1 MKTGMVTMA
10 QVGRYG
16 RMDAGFHLAV
26 NDIAGDLP
34 GLEARLTVDQA
45 LALVD
50 AQETAALKCLEP
62 LVRGTGK
69 NRRAL
74 LGAAK
79 EYPFIACAL
88 LAKNGVT
95 V

>member
-16 RMDAGFHLAV
+16 RMDAGFHLTV
-26 NDIAGDLP
+26 NDIADQLP
-34 GLEARLTVDQA
+34 GIEARLTVEQA

-50 AQETAALKCLEP
+50 AQETAVLKCLEP
-62 LVRGTGK
+62 LVRSPGK
-69 NRRAL
+69 TRRAL

-88 LAKNGVT
+88 LAKNGVA

>member
-10 QVGRYG
+10 QIGRYG

-26 NDIAGDLP
+26 NDVAQELP
-34 GLEARLTVDQA
+34 ELEARLTVEQA
-45 LALVD
+45 LTVVD
-50 AQETAALKCLEP
+50 AQDTSALKCLEP

-69 NRRAL
+69 TRRAL

-79 EYPFIACAL
+79 EYPYIACAL

>member
-1 MKTGMVTMA
+1 MKAGMVTMA

-16 RMDAGFHLAV
+16 RMDAGFHLTV
-26 NDIAGDLP
+26 NEVASELP
-34 GLEARLTVDQA
+34 GIEARLSVDQA

-50 AQETAALKCLEP
+50 AQEMEVLKCLEP

-69 NRRAL
+69 TRRSL

-88 LAKNGVT
+88 LAKNGVS